1 MPLNAAMGVAAS
13 RPLWSV
19 EESDAMTA
27 GKPVTAEQGA
37 TLSRL
42 AEAAYERDAF
52 KPNLTRGEAVLSENS
67 IRPELA

>member
-1 MPLNAAMGVAAS
+1 
-13 RPLWSV
+13 
-19 EESDAMTA
+19 MTA